1 MSSQD
6 PRTKAGLYWGYTVRL
21 ASCLSKDAAF
31 LFVGPMER
39 GLLDPKVRPEFLSYQ
54 LALCPWAAAF
64 PPVCLGLPEFAA
76 WNALNDFRET
86 ISRLMDDACHRGGK
100 WG

>member
-31 LFVGPMER
+31 LFEN
-39 GLLDPKVRPEFLSYQ
+39 RPVYGAHGES
-54 LALCPWAAAF
+54 LA
-64 PPVCLGLPEFAA
+64 
-76 WNALNDFRET
+76 
-86 ISRLMDDACHRGGK
+86 
-100 WG
+100 